1 MTAAKASARKSLGE
15 YKPLI
20 VYPNGKTEVCEKSPE
35 RANHYTAKGMIK
47 GNRYARGKTYADRA
61 EAIAAAQDVID
72 YRREATEAEYRKWAQ
87 SDNEKV
93 RASAHRK
100 LAEARLWGSK
110 LS

>member
-1 MTAAKASARKSLGE
+1 MPAAKASARKSLGE

-20 VYPNGKTEVCEKSPE
+20 VYPDGRTKVCEQSPD
-35 RANHYTAKGMIK
+35 RAARNTPKGIVQ
-47 GNRYARGKTYADRA
+47 GNRYARGKTYATRA

-100 LAEARLWGSK
+100 LAEAQLWGSK